1 MSPGD
6 LYIVIHVKQHK
17 IFERQE
23 NDVYIKV
30 PVSFTLA
37 ALGGEI
43 DVPTLKGKAELKIP
57 AGTQSNTIFR
67 MKGLGLPEL
76 HSHHHG
82 DEHVEVY
89 ISVPEKL
96 TKKQKEL
103 LEELEKENKDKGF
116 LKGVFG

>member
-43 DVPTLKGKAELKIP
+43 DVPTLEGKAQLKIP

-67 MKGLGLPEL
+67 MKGKGIPFL
-76 HSHHHG
+76 HGSG
-82 DEHVEVY
+82 SGNENVEV
-89 ISVPEKL
+89 IIEVPDKL
-96 TKKQKEL
+96 SKKQKEL
-103 LEELEKENKDKGF
+103 LEEFQKETKSKKGF
-116 LKGVFG
+116 FNWIF